1 MEETVS
7 ATEANRDFSRIL
19 RGVREGTTYI
29 VTSHD
34 RPVARISPV
43 VEPPRV
49 PARVRAAAH
58 AALMEHHRSQP
69 VMDIGPW
76 TRDELYDDE
85 L

>member
-1 MEETVS
+1 MEETIS
-7 ATEANRDFSRIL
+7 ATEANRNFSHIL
-19 RGVREGTTYI
+19 RGVREGTSYI

-49 PARVRAAAH
+49 PARARAAAH
-58 AALMEHHRSQP
+58 AALMDRLRNQP
-69 VMDIGPW
+69 AIDIGPW

-85 L
+85 P